1 MCEARKKKV
10 LILIPRMGGGGAE
23 RVVSIVANHLCAKED
38 YEIRLNVLVSGEPF
52 YPLDPRIDY
61 QSAGFEVNRK
71 NKFTRMI
78 SLGRNFLGA
87 ISYVKK
93 VIREY
98 RPDIVF
104 SLLEEMDIVTYY
116 ALKGKRTCAF
126 VCSERN
132 DPTKRNKPLQ
142 KLLERIY
149 KTVDLFVC
157 QSQTVADYYSM
168 VPASV
173 KAVVPNPIDL
183 KKIPERVEE
192 STPPRVVAVG
202 RLAKQ
207 KNFALLID
215 SFAEVAAAREDVILT
230 IYGEGPERETL
241 AAQIEAQGLSD
252 RVILAGA
259 QKNVLNYVRDAAV
272 FVMSSDYEGFPNA
285 LVEAISVGVPVVTT
299 NFPTGVGRELVTEN
313 VGTVVNCGDKAAMAK
328 ALTDL
333 LSDDGRRARIRA
345 EGYRA
350 TEPFAVETVIKQ
362 WEALFEKFG
371 Q

>member
-1 MCEARKKKV
+1 MCETSKKKV

-23 RVVSIVANHLCAKED
+23 RVVSIVANHLCAEED
-38 YEIRLNVLVSGEPF
+38 YEIRLNVLVSGESF

-61 QSAGFEVNRK
+61 RSAGFEVNRK
-71 NKFTRMI
+71 NKLTRMI

-98 RPDIVF
+98 RPDVVF

-116 ALKGKRTCAF
+116 ALKDKRTCAF

-168 VPASV
+168 VPESV
-173 KAVVPNPIDL
+173 KTVVPNPIDFA
-183 KKIPERVEE
+183 KIPERVEE
-192 STPPRVVAVG
+192 SKPPRVVAVG
-202 RLAKQ
+202 RLVKQ
-207 KNFALLID
+207 KNFPMLIE
-215 SFAEVAAAREDVILT
+215 SFATVAAAHEDVTLT
-230 IYGEGPERETL
+230 IYGEGPERGTL
-241 AAQIEAQGLSD
+241 EAQIEALGLSD
-252 RVILAGA
+252 RIILAGA
-259 QKNVLNYVRDAAV
+259 HKDVVNCVRDAAV
-272 FVMSSDYEGFPNA
+272 FAMSSDYEGFPNA

-299 NFPTGVGRELVTEN
+299 DFPTGVGRELVTEK
-313 VGTVVNCGDKAAMAK
+313 VGAVVDCGDAEAMAK
-328 ALTDL
+328 ALSDL
-333 LSDDGRRARIRA
+333 LSDDERRANIRA
-345 EGYRA
+345 EGYRV
-350 TEPFAVETVIKQ
+350 TRPFAVENVVKM
-362 WEALFEKFG
+362 WEDLFSKLG
-371 Q
+371 R